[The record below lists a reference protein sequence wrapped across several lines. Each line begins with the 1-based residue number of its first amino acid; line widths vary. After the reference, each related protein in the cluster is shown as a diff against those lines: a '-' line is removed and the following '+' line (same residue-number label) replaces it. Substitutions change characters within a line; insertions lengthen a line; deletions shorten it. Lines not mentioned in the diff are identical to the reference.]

1 MLIELRKDAM
11 LVKTFDV
18 TEDITM
24 ASEMVR
30 VTTAADLERM
40 MLYVLRLTVKNKK
53 LNYILNVRTKSKNSK
68 LILEKRLFLGG
79 C

>member
-53 LNYILNVRTKSKNSK
+53 LNYILNVRTKPKNSK